1 MLLKN
6 ISCTQFA
13 GIRDR
18 SVSLSEGMN
27 VIYGKNESGK
37 SSLVNLISRTLFQS
51 ARLDRRSDKA
61 FFDLYFPAGKK
72 GSSFAADFA
81 DGKLSL
87 ETENGT
93 YVITKEWGS
102 EPRCLLSSP
111 DGVIRDQKA
120 IDEALREL
128 LIYGEGVY
136 SEMLLSSQRSSDSS
150 LKAILDAT
158 AKTNGKQELTDALSA
173 AFAESGG
180 VSVDAVEQAVNA
192 KIQELA
198 GKHWD
203 EARSAPVKKS
213 GRWTKELGEV
223 LKAFYALEDAEAVLS
238 EISRLEDEA
247 GKAASAY
254 AEADNNANEAEAA
267 FGAFN
272 SFASRLALLRE
283 RSNTAKRLSDDL
295 KRYKSALE
303 TWPSA
308 EVLESAKELQL
319 EKQNRALLDKY
330 GAAESIARELSAA
343 EETVRD
349 RACPEKAEITAVK
362 KALGEIGRLKNSLCG
377 MNLNALIKMQG
388 ENSIEIRS
396 LTSDRLLDAS
406 AANVAIT
413 EAVSIVIPD
422 VMEMVL
428 SPADVDVSK
437 TETEIAMK
445 NALVSEILGRYG
457 VDSPEALE
465 ELEKSISDAKSR
477 AENLSAKLDVVL
489 DGEELDALISAA
501 DAIEKA
507 PRQTAEI
514 EKDISALCGNSDLAG
529 FIAKAEALLESYIRE
544 HTSENALRGK
554 ISDTAAEL
562 EKAEGALRG
571 ADDIPP
577 EYMSIADP
585 DGYLE
590 ELNRRADSASELR
603 ESALTK
609 KVSAESRL
617 ESYKENLSGDPAE
630 EAEKARRAFEAQKT
644 LLGHWR
650 HIAQVL
656 AEQKLR
662 LQSDPMSDIAESFTR
677 YLGIISGGKV
687 ASEFTESGRLNMNV
701 YSGERLLDY
710 DRLSEGTKETVS
722 LAFRLAVLDHLF
734 PKGGGIIVFDDPLTD
749 MDSERAEQSIRLIKD
764 AAQRHQVIFLTCRE
778 EYLQTLGGE
787 HTAVFQ
793 HRADP

>member
-13 GIRDR
+13 GMRDR
-18 SVSLSEGMN
+18 SVSLSEGIN

-37 SSLVNLISRTLFQS
+37 SSLVNLISRTLFQN
-51 ARLDRRSDKA
+51 ARLDRRSDKT
-61 FFDLYFPAGKK
+61 FFDLYFPAAKK
-72 GSSFAADFA
+72 GSRIAADFA

-102 EPRCLLSSP
+102 EPRCTLSSP

-120 IDEALREL
+120 VDEALREV

-136 SEMLLSSQRSSDSS
+136 SEMLLSSQRNTDSS
-150 LKAILDAT
+150 LKTILDAS
-158 AKTNGKQELTDALSA
+158 AKTNAKQELTDAVSA

-192 KIQELA
+192 KIEELR

-203 EARSAPVKKS
+203 EARSAPARKA

-223 LKAFYALEDAEAVLS
+223 LKAYYALEDAEAVLE
-238 EISRLEDEA
+238 EITRLEEEA
-247 GKAASAY
+247 DRAAAAY
-254 AEADNNANEAEAA
+254 AEAGKNAEDADEA
-267 FGAFN
+267 FSTF
-272 SFASRLALLRE
+272 SRFANRLALFRE
-283 RSNTAKRLSDDL
+283 RSNTAERLSDDL
-295 KRYKSALE
+295 KRYKAALAA
-303 TWPSA
+303 WPSA
-308 EVLESAKELQL
+308 EALEGAKALQL
-319 EKQNRALLDKY
+319 EKKSRALLDKY

-343 EETVRD
+343 EEAVRG
-349 RACPEKAEITAVK
+349 RACPEKAEIADVR

-396 LTSDRLLDAS
+396 LTSGRLLDAS
-406 AANVAIT
+406 EANVAVT

-437 TETEIAMK
+437 TETEIALK
-445 NALVSEILGRYG
+445 NALVSEILGSYG

-477 AENLSAKLDVVL
+477 AENLREKLGIVL
-489 DGEELDALISAA
+489 GGAELDALSAEA

-514 EKDISALCGNSDLAG
+514 EKEISALCGNADLAG
-529 FIAKAEALLESYIRE
+529 FIAKTEALLERYISE
-544 HTSENALRGK
+544 YTSENALRGK
-554 ISDTAAEL
+554 ISDTEAEL
-562 EKAEGALRG
+562 EKAQQELRSTE
-571 ADDIPP
+571 DIPP
-577 EYMSIADP
+577 EYMGIADP
-585 DGYLE
+585 DGYLG
-590 ELNRRADSASELR
+590 ELKSRADIVNGLR
-603 ESALTK
+603 ENALTK
-609 KVSAESRL
+609 KVSAESKL
-617 ESYKENLSGDPAE
+617 ESYKENLSGDPGE
-630 EAEKARRAFEAQKT
+630 EAEKARRAFEEQKA

-650 HIAQVL
+650 HIAEVL
-656 AEQKLR
+656 AEQKSR

-677 YLGIISGGKV
+677 YLGIISGGRV
-687 ASEFTESGRLNMNV
+687 ASEFTESGKLSMNV
-701 YSGERLLDY
+701 YSGDRLLDY

-734 PKGGGIIVFDDPLTD
+734 PNGRGVIVFDDPLSD
-749 MDSERAEQSIRLIKD
+749 MDAERAEQSIRLIKD

-778 EYLQTLGGE
+778 EYLQALGGNII
-787 HTAVFQ
+787 
-793 HRADP
+793 RI